1 MKRTIISLLLCALAC
16 ASMAQVSGQ
25 NYIRS
30 RRMLDA
36 TGGSHVDNITYYDGQ
51 GRAFQTVSKSV
62 QSGTVK
68 ERMATLQEYDGK
80 GRATV
85 GWLPTP
91 VSEDYTVPATLK
103 STAKGSTGYNDTC
116 PFETTVYENSP
127 LDRVQLQYGAG
138 AAWYNSHPVSSEW
151 MTNTAS
157 GDLSCK
163 KYTTDGTT
171 LSGGTATHAA
181 GTLYVTK
188 TTDEDGNVSYTFV
201 DGEERT
207 LLERRMNGTEQ
218 LDTYYVYD
226 DYGRLCFVLQP
237 MYQTT
242 ANVSLYAF
250 QYRYNNRGLC
260 IWKKLPGA
268 EHILYE
274 YDGADRLAFSQDG
287 VQRTSGKW
295 TFYVYD
301 NLNRLVQQGE
311 NTSKAVSASSVY
323 LQNYY
328 DNYTSFREA
337 LPVSEHSQY
346 PDDTSGYSKGSLT
359 GTVMNVFGSGEKIY
373 TAYYYDAK
381 GRVRKTIEN
390 NLLGGYNTTETT
402 YTFTDQPA
410 TVTLTHT
417 ASGKLTQTEVYTYT
431 YDHSDRISSVTHK
444 LNNGSTVTLASYT
457 YDNKGRLATKKLHG
471 SSSNQLTYAY
481 NIRSWLT
488 GISSSK
494 FTQNLTYNNGSTGFN
509 GNITAMNWTANGS
522 SHSYSFTYDNM
533 NRMLDATH
541 GTGAY
546 TEKVTGYDKNG
557 NITRLQRY
565 NSSLVD
571 NLTYTYNGNRLTKV
585 EDATG
590 NATGFTNGAN
600 QANEYTY
607 DNNGNLTKDLNK
619 GITNISYNV
628 LSLPQVVTFSN
639 GSTITYLYTADGRKL
654 RTIHVISGTA
664 TTTDYCG
671 NVIYENGTQKLLLTE
686 EGYINLNSP
695 TTYYYY
701 LKDHQ
706 GNNRV
711 VLSSSGTV
719 METNHYYPFGGVFS
733 TSNVQPYKYNG
744 KELDTK
750 NGLNW
755 YDYGARHYDAALGRW
770 FVVDPLAEKDYSS
783 SPYVYCNNNPIR
795 FIDPNG
801 KDGWDI
807 VVGYGIGF
815 VTNVIPGTGFLR
827 DTYTPTD
834 ASDYNNALR
843 GMDNA
848 SMVVGAAMFVDGGNK
863 TATGSG
869 VVTTGLVVSAVSGGT
884 ATVVG
889 GPVAAGG
896 AIVIGAGTIEM
907 GAGSL
912 LMSNAETNKNAGYD
926 RGKKSNVSS
935 GNKNSKHA
943 NQKAKG
949 SAEQKYQEAKK
960 KFDELD
966 KKPNKSPE
974 DKKEF
979 NYWEK
984 QMRHWKMKQDFSGE
998 NHSRNAKGIR

>member
-1 MKRTIISLLLCALAC
+1 
-16 ASMAQVSGQ
+16 
-25 NYIRS
+25 
-30 RRMLDA
+30 
-36 TGGSHVDNITYYDGQ
+36 
-51 GRAFQTVSKSV
+51 
-62 QSGTVK
+62 
-68 ERMATLQEYDGK
+68 
-80 GRATV
+80 
-85 GWLPTP
+85 
-91 VSEDYTVPATLK
+91 
-103 STAKGSTGYNDTC
+103 
-116 PFETTVYENSP
+116 
-127 LDRVQLQYGAG
+127 
-138 AAWYNSHPVSSEW
+138 
-151 MTNTAS
+151 
-157 GDLSCK
+157 
-163 KYTTDGTT
+163 
-171 LSGGTATHAA
+171 
-181 GTLYVTK
+181 
-188 TTDEDGNVSYTFV
+188 
-201 DGEERT
+201 
-207 LLERRMNGTEQ
+207 
-218 LDTYYVYD
+218 
-226 DYGRLCFVLQP
+226 

-260 IWKKLPGA
+260 IWKKQPGA

-274 YDGADRLAFSQDG
+274 YDGADRLVFSQDG

-311 NTSKAVSASSVY
+311 NTSKSVSTSDVY

-337 LPVSEHSQY
+337 LPVSERSQY

-417 ASGKLTQTEVYTYT
+417 ANGKLTQTEMYTYT

-444 LNNGSTVTLASYT
+444 LNSNTAVTLASYT

-522 SHSYSFTYDNM
+522 SHSYSFTYDGA
-533 NRMLDATH
+533 NRMLNATH

-546 TEKVTGYDKNG
+546 TEKVTEYDKNG
-557 NITRLQRY
+557 NIKYLHRY
-565 NSSLVD
+565 NNGSLVD

-590 NATGFTNGAN
+590 NTAGFKNGAS

-639 GSTITYLYTADGRKL
+639 GNTITYLYAADGKKL
-654 RTIHVISGTA
+654 RTVHVTNGTA

-686 EGYINLNSP
+686 EGYIDLANGNA
-695 TTYYYY
+695 YYYY

-711 VLSSSGTV
+711 VVSSSGTV

-733 TSNVQPYKYNG
+733 TSTNVQPYKYNG

-755 YDYGARHYDAALGRW
+755 YDYGARHYDATLGRW
-770 FVVDPLAEKDYSS
+770 HVVDPLSEKYLADTPYS
-783 SPYVYCNNNPIR
+783 YCGSNPVNR
-795 FIDPNG
+795 IDPNG
-801 KDGWDI
+801 AAWYRYKDSNGNWIYEWGENINTQND
-807 VVGYGIGF
+807 V
-815 VTNVIPGTGFLR
+815 
-827 DTYTPTD
+827 D
-834 ASDYNNALR
+834 AL
-843 GMDNA
+843 
-848 SMVVGAAMFVDGGNK
+848 
-863 TATGSG
+863 
-869 VVTTGLVVSAVSGGT
+869 
-884 ATVVG
+884 
-889 GPVAAGG
+889 
-896 AIVIGAGTIEM
+896 
-907 GAGSL
+907 
-912 LMSNAETNKNAGYD
+912 NKNAEFIDFTHINDDIYY
-926 RGKKSNVSS
+926 SLF
-935 GNKNSKHA
+935 GNKLLKDT
-943 NQKAKG
+943 K
-949 SAEQKYQEAKK
+949 EAKATQK
-960 KFDELD
+960 LDEAILNYAKYSVDVLSDYEAVQKVTDFDIGEYTRTSSLGLTEGVYFTFNYGTANAYGTAYYYLLS
-966 KKPNKSPE
+966 KGKPNKGTFESWTVSQE
-974 DKKEF
+974 NMHNSNMGYGNMKSGYHLRFVRKGGSDRNWNARVVFNKKKDVELLYNIF
-979 NYWEK
+979 KN
-984 QMRHWKMKQDFSGE
+984 
-998 NHSRNAKGIR
+998 IRKNVTK